1 MLLASSPLGHRSK
14 TIFLLT
20 LSFAVGLILSS
31 CASNPTNDTK
41 AGAGSST
48 EAGSFTGTPKE
59 ISSFRIS
66 DPEPPA
72 VADKELDNI
81 PPEMQSKVELWIA
94 YFQGKGRPHMERY
107 LARSTRYLQL
117 MKYIMKQNGLPED
130 LVYIALIESGFS
142 PRATSRAAAV
152 GYWQFIKGTGRR
164 YGLEINSFVD
174 ERRDP
179 VLSTQAAAEYFKGLY
194 SVFGSWYLSMASYN
208 VGENRV
214 KREVIQ
220 TYSRDFWELAR
231 KRKLPKET
239 ANYVPKFIAARLIGR
254 NPEKY
259 GFSEID
265 YDKPQEFEL
274 IRVNRAVNLR
284 KMAEKMGI
292 DYEDFKLLNPKFR
305 GEVAPTK
312 PNVGLELRVPVGQTK
327 VALGAAQ
334 ESGVDKLQFIADAG
348 ETETYRVRS
357 GDSLFTIAKKY
368 HTTVSWL
375 KDVNEMKAGRKLKVG
390 MRIQVPDR
398 SAGHARAKA
407 KADMLAAN
415 AIKSQTPTNAQAM
428 PLTSPV
434 TGLSQPIS
442 SSTPVPV
449 AAATP
454 ISEQKVVAATPSAAP
469 TNVPASAPATVA
481 TTQTPD
487 PAAVAAASPTPAP
500 APGSEGAVASA
511 TEPKASATQPAT
523 GSVTVAEAKPDA
535 DAEAANNPEIETDK
549 GVLYVVQPGDTL
561 SSIAEDYDSS
571 VRELKKMNKLGR
583 GSMIRVGM
591 KLHVPKDEGLPT
603 DLEGGAGVSAGESVA
618 HVVKSG
624 ESLAVIAKQ
633 YGVSIKEIQVA
644 NNLKKKSKII
654 QGMTLM
660 IPVKPKP
667 NTSVNFHKNQL
678 KGRQLKGNRA
688 LVFEL
693 RKPMKKTY
701 HAKIKVRGFRKK
713 ARSRMVAAKAQG

>member
-1 MLLASSPLGHRSK
+1 MLFAPGHLGHRSK
-14 TIFLLT
+14 TLFLVS
-20 LSFAVGLILSS
+20 LSFGLSLMLSS
-31 CASNPTNDTK
+31 CASTPANDAKSGNVSGTD
-41 AGAGSST
+41 SS
-48 EAGSFTGTPKE
+48 SFAGTPKE
-59 ISSFRIS
+59 ISSFRVT
-66 DPEPPA
+66 DPEPPSI
-72 VADKELDNI
+72 ADKELDNI

-214 KREVIQ
+214 KREVIE

-239 ANYVPKFIAARLIGR
+239 ANYVPKFIAARMIGR
-254 NPEKY
+254 NPDKY

-274 IRVNRAVNLR
+274 IRVDRAVNLR
-284 KMAEKMGI
+284 KMADKMGI

-305 GEVAPTK
+305 GEIAPTK
-312 PNVGLELRVPVGQTK
+312 ANVGLELRVPVGQTK
-327 VALGAAQ
+327 VALSAAQ

-348 ETETYRVRS
+348 ETETYRVRP
-357 GDSLFTIAKKY
+357 GDSLYTIAKKY
-368 HTTVSWL
+368 HTTVVWL

-398 SAGHARAKA
+398 SAGHARARA
-407 KADMLAAN
+407 KAELAAAN
-415 AIKSQTPTNAQAM
+415 STRSKALTNAQALPM
-428 PLTSPV
+428 TSPV
-434 TGLSQPIS
+434 SGLSQPIS
-442 SSTPVPV
+442 TTTPVPV

-454 ISEQKVVAATPSAAP
+454 V
-469 TNVPASAPATVA
+469 SAPAAAPAPTAVA
-481 TTQTPD
+481 ASTTAVAMAPTSAPES
-487 PAAVAAASPTPAP
+487 AAGVAAAASPTPAP
-500 APGSEGAVASA
+500 EAAAAVA
-511 TEPKASATQPAT
+511 TPAA
-523 GSVTVAEAKPDA
+523 TVAEAAKPDA

-549 GVLYVVQPGDTL
+549 GVLYIVQPGDTL
-561 SSIAEDYDSS
+561 SSIADDYDSS

-603 DLEGGAGVSAGESVA
+603 DLEGGGAVSAAESVA

-624 ESLAVIAKQ
+624 ESLDVIAKQ
-633 YGVSIKEIQVA
+633 YGVSVKEIQVA

-660 IPVKPKP
+660 IPVKAKP
-667 NTSVNFHKNQL
+667 NTSVNFHKPQG
-678 KGRQLKGNRA
+678 KAHRA
-688 LVFEL
+688 IVFQIHKRL
-693 RKPMKKTY
+693 KKTY
-701 HAKIKVRGFRKK
+701 HAKIKVKGFRKK
-713 ARSRMVAAKAQG
+713 VRSRLVAAKSQG